1 MSAHPHHPKHS
12 KRPPPIVTA
21 RVERHQPPPPEA
33 IVPPLPLPALWQGPW
48 PLNEDEID
56 LPDPPPPAPLRA
68 DGRPQQLFIGHVRAE
83 RWGNEPDAPIDIDV
97 TVEVKNGQIEEDRIW
112 IGMAGLRPFEAL
124 RLCNFLIRALRRDGK

>member
-12 KRPPPIVTA
+12 KRPPPIVAT

-33 IVPPLPLPALWQGPW
+33 IVPPLPLVWSGHPW

-56 LPDPPPPAPLRA
+56 LPDPPPPAPIRA
-68 DGRPQQLFIGHVRAE
+68 DGRPHQLFIGHVRAE
-83 RWGNEPDAPIDIDV
+83 RWGTEPDAPIDIDV
-97 TVEVKNGQIEEDRIW
+97 TVEVRNGQIEEDRIW
-112 IGMAGLRPFEAL
+112 IGVARFRPFEAL